1 MTMQE
6 FLRKELRRCEMDW
19 INFDDMPEFVAEVE
33 EILEKEGLSVSEEE
47 VWEVAREYTYPPLFQ
62 NIYMELCFMRLESLC
77 ESHNL
82 ICDYQVNCL
91 ASGFSIEGEEFYSTD
106 DFYEKIRESA

>member
-1 MTMQE
+1 MALYLGGEKMN
-6 FLRKELRRCEMDW
+6 LRRFEMDW
-19 INFDDMPEFVAEVE
+19 INFEDMPEFIAEVE

-91 ASGFSIEGEEFYSTD
+91 ASSFSIE
-106 DFYEKIRESA
+106 DFYNRIRESA